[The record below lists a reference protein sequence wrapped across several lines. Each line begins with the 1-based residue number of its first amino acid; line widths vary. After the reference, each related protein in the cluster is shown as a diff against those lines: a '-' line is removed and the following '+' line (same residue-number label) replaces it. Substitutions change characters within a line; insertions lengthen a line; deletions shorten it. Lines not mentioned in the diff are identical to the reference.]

1 MITAFY
7 HEPVMLKEVIDS
19 LLISQTGVY
28 VDATVGGAGHAYE
41 ILKRTN
47 AFLVGIDRDEDA
59 LAFAEERLR
68 EFGPRKILVKANF
81 ANLKEILRNLNIEKI
96 DGILFD
102 LGVSSHQ
109 LNTAER
115 GFSFSQSAPLDMR
128 MDRDLKMNA
137 YDIVNGFTQNDLEK
151 IIRRYGEERM
161 AAKIAKTISE
171 KRKGAPIRTT
181 TELAEVISSCLPST
195 YTRKKIHPAT
205 KTFQALRIA
214 VNNELVN
221 IKPAI
226 DVTVE
231 FLKTNGRICVISF
244 HSLEDRIV
252 KTAFRNLA
260 ENCICPK
267 NIPVCVC
274 QKKAQIKILTKKALI
289 PSMEEIQSNPRS
301 RSAKLRVAERI

>member
-171 KRKGAPIRTT
+171 KEKEHRFGRPPNWRK
-181 TELAEVISSCLPST
+181 SS
-195 YTRKKIHPAT
+195 
-205 KTFQALRIA
+205 
-214 VNNELVN
+214 
-221 IKPAI
+221 
-226 DVTVE
+226 
-231 FLKTNGRICVISF
+231 
-244 HSLEDRIV
+244 
-252 KTAFRNLA
+252 
-260 ENCICPK
+260 
-267 NIPVCVC
+267 
-274 QKKAQIKILTKKALI
+274 
-289 PSMEEIQSNPRS
+289 
-301 RSAKLRVAERI
+301 LRVCHRRIQERKSIPPPKLFRPCA